1 MAATHGAPQ
10 RAPLLTPTEARL
22 IEAGMARGPR
32 IIAQALSDGEA
43 ATLAAETRAAIRD
56 HRRECDDMKWSDI
69 DREHVQPLEGRITAH
84 LVPIGFG
91 RALPPID
98 PANPNQL
105 RTSGGT
111 RPRSPFARPR
121 RMRPF
126 VEPLAWLGLL
136 IGCAGVLLLGTAVL
150 RAAWQVWGGAR

>member
-32 IIAQALSDGEA
+32 IIALALADGQA
-43 ATLAAETRAAIRD
+43 ATLAAETRAAIRE
-56 HRRECDDMKWSDI
+56 HRRECDAMKWADI
-69 DREHVQPLEGRITAH
+69 DREHVQPIEGRITAL

-91 RALPPID
+91 RALPAFD
-98 PANPNQL
+98 PNNPNQL
-105 RTSGGT
+105 RTD

-126 VEPLAWLGLL
+126 VEPLAWLTVVVG
-136 IGCAGVLLLGTAVL
+136 GAGVLLLGTAVL